1 MTTHI
6 DFAVTEVIPLP
17 ETNTEGETVDPRWS
31 EQDKVRSALQRQQ
44 RLQTRIAAEGFDD

>member
-6 DFAVTEVIPLP
+6 DFAVTEVIPQP
-17 ETNTEGETVDPRWS
+17 DTNSEGGSVDPRWS
-31 EQDKVRSALQRQQ
+31 ELEKVRAALERQQ

>member
-6 DFAVTEVIPLP
+6 DFAVTEVIPQP
-17 ETNTEGETVDPRWS
+17 ETNTEGERVDPRWS
-31 EQDKVRSALQRQQ
+31 EPDKVRSALQRQQ